1 MTLLVDPSNPAV
13 AETTTNQ
20 VRIGARTLGLE
31 LHVLN
36 ASRAPRQFPSLT
48 PPDRANPA
56 TGVNSGLAKTWG
68 QDQAEKIGLNGKHAT
83 KRRSTRVVRG
93 DACIGPRKLRFTVG

>member
-1 MTLLVDPSNPAV
+1 VTQSNLEIAPKRLELLHELLPEARVMTLLVDPSNPAV

-20 VRIGARTLGLE
+20 VRVGARTLGLE

-56 TGVNSGLAKTWG
+56 AGVNSGL
-68 QDQAEKIGLNGKHAT
+68 D
-83 KRRSTRVVRG
+83 
-93 DACIGPRKLRFTVG
+93 

>member
-1 MTLLVDPSNPAV
+1 MALLVDPSNPAV

-36 ASRAPRQFPSLT
+36 ASRAPRQFPS
-48 PPDRANPA
+48 PDRANPA
-56 TGVNSGLAKTWG
+56 AGVNSGLDKTWG
-68 QDQAEKIGLNGKHAT
+68 QGQAEKN
-83 KRRSTRVVRG
+83 
-93 DACIGPRKLRFTVG
+93 